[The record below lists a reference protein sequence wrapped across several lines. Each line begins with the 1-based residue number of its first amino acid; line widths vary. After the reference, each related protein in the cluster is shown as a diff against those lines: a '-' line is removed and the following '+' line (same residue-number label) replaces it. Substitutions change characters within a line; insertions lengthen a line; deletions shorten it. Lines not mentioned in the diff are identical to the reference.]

1 MGPKSS
7 HMKVAM
13 RQNLQSHILN
23 KGPKSSCLKG
33 AIQQNLQAHMS
44 FKEQAQSQVI

>member
-1 MGPKSS
+1 
-7 HMKVAM
+7 MKVAM